1 MRLADRDT
9 GSAAKAAALRDF
21 RRFPERCV
29 RVGTA
34 EWRYRALGTAARV
47 LLAIPGGELVND
59 LGFEFALA
67 ISDTHRVIYPAYPR
81 VTSIEELADG
91 LCAILDAERIEQAA
105 ILGAS
110 FGGSVAQ
117 VSVRRHP
124 DRISALILS
133 NTSVPLRH
141 LTPAKRLLELSFRA
155 MPWSVTT
162 GLLRKVL
169 VKTVDPAGDARDFW
183 SEYLD
188 ELLSSRLTKA
198 DVVSNLHIQYDYYR
212 RFRFTPHDLDE
223 WPGRILIAESDT
235 DVLGP
240 SLRQALRETYPGAE
254 VRTYHNGGHA
264 TMFLRFDEYLAMVRE
279 FLDSATL
286 PDSSGQEHISSRRC
300 GARWPR

>member
-1 MRLADRDT
+1 MRVRLWRPVRLADRNT
-9 GSAAKAAALRDF
+9 ESAAKSAALRDF

-29 RVGTA
+29 RLGTA
-34 EWRYRALGTAARV
+34 EWRYRVLGSAPRA

-67 ISDTHRVIYPAYPR
+67 ISDAHRVIYPAYPR
-81 VTSIEELADG
+81 VSSIEELADG
-91 LCAILDAERIEQAA
+91 VCAILDAEKIGQAA

-117 VSVRRHP
+117 VCVRRHP

-133 NTSVPLRH
+133 NTSVPLRY

-162 GLLRKVL
+162 SLLRKTL
-169 VKTVDPAGDARDFW
+169 VKAVDPAGTAGEFW
-183 SEYLD
+183 RAYLD

-198 DVVSNLHIQYDYYR
+198 DLLSNLHIQYDYYR
-212 RFRFTPHDLDE
+212 RFQFTPHDLDK
-223 WPGRILIAESDT
+223 WPGRVLIAESDT

-240 SLRQALRETYPGAE
+240 RLRQALRRTYPNAE

-279 FLDSATL
+279 FLDSATK
-286 PDSSGQEHISSRRC
+286 RK
-300 GARWPR
+300 